1 MFLKEKST
9 MGKHSQ
15 VTCKIY
21 FMSMR
26 SDNIERYM
34 KVHDKYILKILL
46 KTNEEIC
53 KDLVMGLVD
62 NADLGFQN
70 IQL

>member
-1 MFLKEKST
+1 
-9 MGKHSQ
+9 
-15 VTCKIY
+15 
-21 FMSMR
+21 MSMR

-62 NADLGFQN
+62 NTDLGFQN

>member
-1 MFLKEKST
+1 MKEQYKLK
-9 MGKHSQ
+9 
-15 VTCKIY
+15 
-21 FMSMR
+21 
-26 SDNIERYM
+26 
-34 KVHDKYILKILL
+34 LKLTL

-62 NADLGFQN
+62 NTDLGFQN